1 MFRTEVPPTLL
12 IGYDRRIEEL
22 LKGFF
27 ESFPK
32 YSDRVL
38 NLHFKPK
45 IDEVLNIKVMS
56 PFPRI
61 PVPHILDVL
70 DPFNVEALKDF
81 KVAIIASDDEVT
93 IGTGLLLKKLGVET
107 YFFEGDESIEIEKVA
122 DKIPEG
128 ERSPREINGYYVI
141 PGYAKKV
148 TSTKVF
154 DEGYITETGCIVA
167 ISREAAERILREQ
180 SI

>member
-1 MFRTEVPPTLL
+1 MFRVNVPPTLL
-12 IGYDRRIEEL
+12 IGYDERVEEL
-22 LKGFF
+22 LRGFF
-27 ESFPK
+27 ESFPVFK
-32 YSDRVL
+32 DLVL
-38 NLHFKPK
+38 NLQFKPK
-45 IDEVLNIKVMS
+45 IEETLNIRILS

-81 KVAIIASDDEVT
+81 KVAIIATDDEIT
-93 IGTGLLLKKLGVET
+93 IGTGLLLKKLGVDT

-122 DKIPEG
+122 DGVPEG
-128 ERSPREINGYYVI
+128 ERIPRIINGYYVI
-141 PGYAKKV
+141 PGYARKV

-154 DEGYITETGCIVA
+154 EYGYITETGCIVA
-167 ISREAAERILREQ
+167 VDRESAEKILNEQ